1 MFGHLRLQVSLV
13 VSARGQGMCRKFQ
26 NPSSFGVSFYSA
38 PDAHSK
44 APMTNNDSLRR
55 LRYALDLTDAQMVA
69 VFGLGGQTV
78 TETQVRTFMIS
89 EEDEAAVICTDPI
102 FGGFLDG
109 LIIDRRGPPPAGR
122 AAPPVFHKL
131 TNNTKLKK
139 LRIALNLHEDA
150 MLSILMSGGHP
161 LSRGELTALFRK
173 PQHKH
178 YRECGDQVLRKF
190 LSGLTKH
197 LRSEDTAT
205 SPE

>member
-1 MFGHLRLQVSLV
+1 
-13 VSARGQGMCRKFQ
+13 
-26 NPSSFGVSFYSA
+26 
-38 PDAHSK
+38 
-44 APMTNNDSLRR
+44 
-55 LRYALDLTDAQMVA
+55 
-69 VFGLGGQTV
+69 V
-78 TETQVRTFMIS
+78 TEEQARTFMIS
-89 EEDEAAVICTDPI
+89 PDDEGAVICTDPT

-122 AAPPVFHKL
+122 TVPPSPQVL

-150 MLSILMSGGHP
+150 MLSILLAGGHP

-173 PQHKH
+173 PHHKH

-197 LRSEDTAT
+197 LRPEDAGPP
-205 SPE
+205 PE

>member
-1 MFGHLRLQVSLV
+1 
-13 VSARGQGMCRKFQ
+13 
-26 NPSSFGVSFYSA
+26 
-38 PDAHSK
+38 
-44 APMTNNDSLRR
+44 MTNNDSLRR
-55 LRYALDLTDAQMVA
+55 LRYALDLTDTQMVA

-78 TETQVRTFMIS
+78 TEAQVCAFMIS
-89 EEDEAAVICTDPI
+89 EEDEGAAMCTDAI

-122 AAPPVFHKL
+122 VAPPPSQKL

-150 MLSILMSGGHP
+150 MLSILLAGGHP

-197 LRSEDTAT
+197 LRAKDAAPPSQ
-205 SPE
+205 